1 MLLISILTMPKITF
15 LIVFL
20 IFVLLDVYAFQSI
33 KLLSNHSKIAKWS
46 YILIHLLFYGY
57 FMYSLLTFKRELN
70 STFTL
75 QFIVGTFVL
84 LYVPKLFIVVP
95 LLLEDIFR
103 IFNFLFQKI
112 TIKNALYPERKKFIS
127 IIGLGLA
134 SIPFLGIIHG
144 IWKGKYNFKT
154 IFQTLSFEDLPKA
167 FDGFKILQLSDFHV
181 GSFDNKEKV
190 EKIIEYIN
198 HQQVDVIVF
207 TGDFVNLV
215 AEELIPYVDVFK
227 KLKSPLGVYSIFGN
241 HDYGTYAYG
250 NDDVK
255 NLKKNRS
262 LLIELNQKLGYDL
275 LLNEQ
280 RIFEKNGEKI
290 YLIGV
295 ENYGKPPFPQ
305 YGNLKKSMMGIPND
319 AFKVLLSHDPTH
331 FDLEVKDY
339 PSKIHLTLSGHT
351 HGMQFGIELPFFKF
365 SPVQFVYKKWA
376 GLYQENN
383 RFLYVN
389 RGFGYNAFPGRVGI
403 YPEITIFTLK
413 KKN

>member
-1 MLLISILTMPKITF
+1 MLLISVLTMPKITF
-15 LIVFL
+15 LIVFFIL
-20 IFVLLDVYAFQSI
+20 ILLDVYSFQSI
-33 KLLSNHSKIAKWS
+33 KLLSNHSKWVKWI
-46 YILIHLLFYGY
+46 YILIHLSFYLY
-57 FMYSLLTFKRELN
+57 FLYTILTFKKEQN
-70 STFTL
+70 STFVL

-84 LYVPKLFIVVP
+84 LYVPKIVLIIP

-103 IFNFLFQKI
+103 IFNFLVQKI
-112 TIKNALYPERKKFIS
+112 TTKNALYPERKKFIS
-127 IIGLGLA
+127 SLALGLA

-144 IWKGKYNFKT
+144 MWKGKYNFKT
-154 IFQTLSFEDLPKA
+154 IFQTLSFEDLPKT

-181 GSFDNKEKV
+181 GSFDNKEKI

-198 HQQVDVIVF
+198 QQKVDVIVF

-215 AEELIPYVDVFK
+215 AEELIPYVEVFK

-241 HDYGTYAYG
+241 HDYGIYAYG
-250 NDDVK
+250 NDDAK
-255 NLKKNRS
+255 NLKKNRE
-262 LLIELNQKLGYDL
+262 LLIEFNQQLGYDL
-275 LLNEQ
+275 LLNEH
-280 RIFEKNGEKI
+280 RFFEKNGEKI
-290 YLIGV
+290 YLIGI

-305 YGNLKKSMMGIPND
+305 YGDLKKSINGIPED
-319 AFKVLLSHDPTH
+319 TFKILLSHDPSH

-376 GLYQENN
+376 GLYQENS
-383 RFLYVN
+383 RYLYVN

-403 YPEITIFTLK
+403 FPEITIFTLK
-413 KKN
+413 KK